1 MQQTAIT
8 HKMQSIGW
16 AAKWNIKE
24 EGACVNSADRDY
36 SERERER
43 LFGSKE
49 DLLYMLRRTPFQ
61 FLTHVCMLV
70 IVRN

>member
-36 SERERER
+36 SERESDCLGARKIYCTCYDAHH
-43 LFGSKE
+43 FN
-49 DLLYMLRRTPFQ
+49 F
-61 FLTHVCMLV
+61 
-70 IVRN
+70 